1 MRIRGSSRT
10 REGTSR
16 SISAL
21 ESLPTI
27 AHSVKR
33 RTRLRSVRER
43 ERERERGRERERE
56 RGSGEGAKHARERC
70 FTVDGNLETPL
81 SVSH

>member
-1 MRIRGSSRT
+1 
-10 REGTSR
+10 
-16 SISAL
+16 
-21 ESLPTI
+21 
-27 AHSVKR
+27 
-33 RTRLRSVRER
+33 VRER